1 MTTGKKSRTAFRSA
15 ARAVSL
21 VAQCGEFFHGS
32 RVEEYQP
39 LFELTSKLAKAAL
52 LKPGQRA
59 SVQEAE
65 EAAEHE
71 AAEVIDEV
79 EKFVAPSLSEQALRM
94 LLALVF
100 GHQQVWQT

>member
-1 MTTGKKSRTAFRSA
+1 M
-15 ARAVSL
+15 
-21 VAQCGEFFHGS
+21 
-32 RVEEYQP
+32 
-39 LFELTSKLAKAAL
+39 
-52 LKPGQRA
+52 
-59 SVQEAE
+59 QEAE